1 MSNRAKP
8 SSDTPATN
16 PRAGRMPPAA
26 RKEQLL
32 KCAIKVFA
40 NKGIGEAV
48 HADVAAYAEVSTP
61 TTFHY
66 FRTRNDL
73 VFAVL
78 DEIHR
83 FLIEEIVVTH
93 YSPDLDGAA
102 SIEDILMTFC
112 DAIQTKP
119 EYIQVWLEWSV
130 SITREIWPRY
140 LKFYRSAIKGV
151 KIVLKRGIE
160 DGSVKPQIDL
170 DDCARVIVGLAHT
183 VAQMK
188 YSKCSRKTI
197 QHTIHSLVSG
207 YLADPSMTS

>member
-1 MSNRAKP
+1 MSNQAT
-8 SSDTPATN
+8 SSSELNTSTT
-16 PRAGRMPPAA
+16 RAGRMSPAA

-32 KCAIKVFA
+32 SCAIKVFA

-48 HADVAAYAEVSTP
+48 HADVAAHAGVSTP

-93 YSPDLDGAA
+93 YSPDLNGAE

-130 SITREIWPRY
+130 SIKREIWPQY
-140 LKFYRSAIKGV
+140 LKFYRAAIKGV
-151 KIVLKRGIE
+151 KVVLRRGIE

-207 YLADPSMTS
+207 YLADPSMAS